1 MDVINDVALMAQT
14 NECLLL
20 PSPIILK
27 EQNFLSQIG
36 IVMA

>member
-27 EQNFLSQIG
+27 VQNFLSQIV